1 MAMIVGGIGAFVAI
15 ALDLV
20 YQGQIYRWD
29 EPVAVYLH
37 QHATPWG
44 TFFFSGLSGLGEL
57 AVLFP
62 YAFLIGG
69 ILIYRRRVQAAVLW
83 AMSFIGCV
91 VINEGLKQLFKVPRP
106 TEFTFYAF
114 GPHPGYSFP
123 SGHTMGVAITAGVTV
138 LFASRFQLL
147 SRRETRLAIAAAC
160 ALSISVAFALMYV
173 GVHTLIDVLGGLAV
187 SVGWVGVILLLMA
200 RDGDE
205 DVTRRVPRESPP
217 SPR

>member
-1 MAMIVGGIGAFVAI
+1 MELSTRRLWPILAIIIGGFGAFVDI
-15 ALDLV
+15 ALDLI
-20 YQGQIYRWD
+20 YHGQIYRWD

-62 YAFLIGG
+62 YAVLIGG
-69 ILIYRRRVQAAVLW
+69 SLLYRRRIWATILW
-83 AMSFIGCV
+83 AMSLIGCM
-91 VINEGLKQLFKVPRP
+91 VINEGLKQFFKVPRP

-138 LFASRFQLL
+138 LFVSRFGLL

-160 ALSISVAFALMYV
+160 ALSISVAFALIYV
-173 GVHTLIDVLGGLAV
+173 GVHTLIDVLGGCRFR
-187 SVGWVGVILLLMA
+187 SRGSG
-200 RDGDE
+200 
-205 DVTRRVPRESPP
+205 
-217 SPR
+217 